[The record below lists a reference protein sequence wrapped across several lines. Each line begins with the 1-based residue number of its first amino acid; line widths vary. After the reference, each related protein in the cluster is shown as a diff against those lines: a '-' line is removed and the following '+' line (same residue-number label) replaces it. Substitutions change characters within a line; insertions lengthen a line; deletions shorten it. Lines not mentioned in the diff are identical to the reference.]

1 MAKGN
6 MLQGMARGKVGDV
19 VFSRLNG
26 EQIARVRNRNPK
38 NPKTNAQLYQRAI
51 MATVM
56 SAYSAGKVIFD
67 HSFQGFSVGEANQRR
82 FMSLNAKRLR
92 GILANDLKAESD
104 DNRSISSFCAPGV
117 NSPAPALLQISEGKY
132 PQRAFASLTNGMV
145 EPNQGETVAQYAERV
160 GLVEGDIYT
169 IVGFIANTDQL
180 LFEVRDHVASEGTY
194 KPYIQYAT
202 NFYFIR
208 LQVKAGLAGIDTAI
222 TAATTLST
230 LFDVTDSLNAKLS
243 STAKICDVDKN
254 EWLNSILTGDGIFTA
269 KSVAGVIRSRIDQDL
284 RSTSYM
290 TNVID
295 SEFYNPSDMQGISTM
310 NLLNA
315 WKQGAQQV
323 GESDLILEGGDQ

>member
-38 NPKTNAQLYQRAI
+38 NPKTNAQLYQRAV

-56 SAYSAGKVIFD
+56 AGYSAGKVIFD
-67 HSFQGFSVGEANQRR
+67 HAFQGFSVGEANQRR

-92 GILANDLKAESD
+92 GILANDLKQEYAEG
-104 DNRSISSFCAPGV
+104 RSVSSFNAPGV

-132 PQRAFASLTNGMV
+132 PQTAFDGMKQGMV
-145 EPNQGETVAQYAERV
+145 QPDENETVAQYAARV

-169 IVGFIANTDQL
+169 IVGFAADNDQHL
-180 LFEVRDHVASEGTY
+180 YVVRENLADGASDNPTIQFGTE
-194 KPYIQYAT
+194 
-202 NFYFIR
+202 FFFIR
-208 LQVKAGLAGIDTAI
+208 LQVKAGLSAVSTAI
-222 TAATTLST
+222 TAATPLTT
-230 LFDVTDSLNAKLS
+230 LFDVTDSLNAKLENNA
-243 STAKICDVDKN
+243 TICDTA
-254 EWLNSILTGDGIFTA
+254 EYAWLNNFVVPTGGFNM

-290 TNVID
+290 ENVFGTYD
-295 SEFYNPSDMQGISTM
+295 YNSSNMQGISAIY
-310 NLLNA
+310 LLDA
-315 WKQGAQQV
+315 WKQGAQQI
-323 GESDLILEGGDQ
+323 GDSDLILEGGDQ